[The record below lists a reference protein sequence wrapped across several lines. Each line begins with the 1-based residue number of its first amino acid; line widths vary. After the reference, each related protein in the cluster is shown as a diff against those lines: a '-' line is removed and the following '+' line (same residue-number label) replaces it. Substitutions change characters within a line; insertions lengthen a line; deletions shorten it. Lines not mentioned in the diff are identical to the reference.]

1 MSNIKTNVSDKMSNI
16 KTNISNVIN
25 MVKDAT
31 GGTSIIKMISFAI
44 IFSMI
49 ILSIV
54 YASITIKRNKTN
66 CKNLDSLYPK
76 FPKITSINNN
86 QQIYNLRDYYIKTAY
101 NACSAGMFK
110 NDFVNIC
117 ALKNAIKQGA
127 RCLDFEIYSLNDKPV
142 IAVSP
147 VSDFYTKGSYNSVN
161 FDEAMDIISTY
172 AFSNSTCPNPNDPIL
187 LHFRI
192 MSNNVKIYDAMAKSL
207 YTNLQTKMLD
217 KQYSYEFEGK
227 NLSAEPI
234 KNLMGKVI
242 IMVDRKNPLY
252 QQTPLDE
259 YVNIASGSIF
269 LRNYT
274 FSQIKN
280 IQDFNELTEFNKK
293 NMTIVLPDKSANDK
307 NISSALPMTYGSQMI
322 GMSLQSKSDNLE
334 YYNKLFEEQN
344 TAFVLKPEKLRYVPV
359 TIPVP
364 TPPNPAYSYEK
375 REVKSDYYKFDI

>member
-1 MSNIKTNVSDKMSNI
+1 
-16 KTNISNVIN
+16 
-25 MVKDAT
+25 
-31 GGTSIIKMISFAI
+31 
-44 IFSMI
+44 
-49 ILSIV
+49 
-54 YASITIKRNKTN
+54 
-66 CKNLDSLYPK
+66 
-76 FPKITSINNN
+76 
-86 QQIYNLRDYYIKTAY
+86 
-101 NACSAGMFK
+101 
-110 NDFVNIC
+110 
-117 ALKNAIKQGA
+117 
-127 RCLDFEIYSLNDKPV
+127 
-142 IAVSP
+142 
-147 VSDFYTKGSYNSVN
+147 
-161 FDEAMDIISTY
+161 
-172 AFSNSTCPNPNDPIL
+172 
-187 LHFRI
+187 
-192 MSNNVKIYDAMAKSL
+192 
-207 YTNLQTKMLD
+207 
-217 KQYSYEFEGK
+217 
-227 NLSAEPI
+227 
-234 KNLMGKVI
+234 MGKVI

-375 REVKSDYYKFDI
+375 REVKSDYYKFDV